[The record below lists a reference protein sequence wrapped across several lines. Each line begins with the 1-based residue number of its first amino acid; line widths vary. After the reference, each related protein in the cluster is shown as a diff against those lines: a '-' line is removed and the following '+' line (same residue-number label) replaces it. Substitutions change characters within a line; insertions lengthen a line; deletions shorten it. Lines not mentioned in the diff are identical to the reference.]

1 MKVLLV
7 RHAEAV
13 DPAVFRG
20 DDGNRP
26 LTRRGRAAAERLFCF
41 LAAGVPR
48 PDAVFSSQALRA
60 RQTAALLKKR
70 LGGPAPVAT
79 PRLNPGATFDDF
91 RRILK
96 ACPEQQAYIALVGHE
111 PDLSRLLAQII
122 SSGLV
127 RLRMKKAAAA
137 EVEVDHLG
145 KGELRFLVAPFLV
158 PEARSAAAQG
168 LDH

>member
-111 PDLSRLLAQII
+111 PDMGLLASYFLTGNLNAAIPF
-122 SSGLV
+122 
-127 RLRMKKAAAA
+127 KKAG
-137 EVEVDHLG
+137 LCRMRLQG
-145 KGELRFLVAPFLV
+145 LSPFLPGELKWMLTPKILAL
-158 PEARSAAAQG
+158 AG
-168 LDH
+168 KK